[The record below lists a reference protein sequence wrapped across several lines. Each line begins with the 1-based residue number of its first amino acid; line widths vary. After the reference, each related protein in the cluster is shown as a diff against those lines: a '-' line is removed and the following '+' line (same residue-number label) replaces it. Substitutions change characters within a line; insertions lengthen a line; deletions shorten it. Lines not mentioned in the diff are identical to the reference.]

1 MIMASRRAAP
11 LLVLFFLAF
20 ASLLAVH
27 ASAAAAA
34 GAESPFALAAA
45 RTQRKDP
52 LAGLRYYTGGWNI
65 SDEHYWAS
73 VGFSAAPVFAAAGI
87 WFAVFGAALF
97 LAGCCYCCCPSRSTS
112 YSRAALVISLLLL
125 LVFTAAAAV
134 GCALLYDGQG
144 RFHGSTSGTVDYVV
158 RQSGDT
164 VDNLRT
170 FTGFLEAAKAAGVGP
185 LTLPDDL
192 KGRIDD
198 VVRKVGSASD
208 ELAARTASNSAKIRD
223 ALDTIRKILIVLAAA
238 MLTLAFLGFVFSAC
252 GLESLVYVLVFLA
265 WIMVTATFVLCGTF
279 LLLHNVAGDTCE
291 AMGEWV
297 RHPQEHT
304 ALDDILPCVDT
315 AATTEALGRGKEVSY
330 RLVDVLNAV
339 ISNVSNADFPP
350 STPPSPPLY
359 FNQSGPPVPS
369 LCNPYTPDLR
379 DRACAVGEL
388 VGPDAARQAWGSH
401 VCKTDASG
409 EVCATAGRLTP
420 SMLAQMVGAANVS
433 YGLSRYG
440 PVLAD
445 LADCAF
451 VRRAF
456 QAVGQDHC
464 PGLRRY
470 SEQVYRG
477 LLAVAVA
484 VLLSVLL
491 WVVHSRERRKRSDAR
506 EMELVAPAPPPP
518 QYRHGYPV
526 EEKALLYS
534 PRRPSM

>member
-1 MIMASRRAAP
+1 MASRAA
-11 LLVLFFLAF
+11 LLVLLFFLAF
-20 ASLLAVH
+20 ASLFAVDA
-27 ASAAAAA
+27 ASGA
-34 GAESPFALAAA
+34 GGADSPFVLAAA
-45 RTQRKDP
+45 RTHRKDP
-52 LAGLRYYTGGWNI
+52 LGGLRYYTGGWNI
-65 SDEHYWAS
+65 SSEHYWAS

-112 YSRAALVISLLLL
+112 YSRAALVISLALL
-125 LVFTAAAAV
+125 LVFTVAAAV
-134 GCALLYDGQG
+134 GCAVLYDGQG
-144 RFHGSTSGTVDYVV
+144 RFDGSTSATVDYVV
-158 RQSGDT
+158 KQSSDT

-170 FTGFLEAAKAAGVGP
+170 FTGYLQAAKAAGVGP
-185 LTLPDDL
+185 VSLPDDL

-208 ELAARTASNSAKIRD
+208 VLAARTASNSAKIRD
-223 ALDTIRKILIVLAAA
+223 GLNTIMKILIVLAAG
-238 MLTLAFLGFVFSAC
+238 MLILVVAGLVFSAC

-265 WIMVTATFVLCGTF
+265 WIMVAATFVMCGTF
-279 LLLHNVAGDTCE
+279 LLLHNVVGDTCE

-315 AATTEALGRGKEVSY
+315 AATTEALGRGREVNY
-330 RLVDVLNAV
+330 RLVAVLNGV
-339 ISNVSNADFPP
+339 ISNVSNADFPQGAP
-350 STPPSPPLY
+350 LSPPLY
-359 FNQSGPPVPS
+359 YNQSGPPVPL

-379 DRACAVGEL
+379 DRACAPGEA
-388 VGPDAARQAWGSH
+388 VGPDAARQAWEAH
-401 VCKTDASG
+401 VCQTTVGASG
-409 EVCATAGRLTP
+409 EVCATAGRVTP
-420 SMLAQMVGAANVS
+420 SMLVQMVGAANVS

-445 LADCAF
+445 LADCTF

-456 QAVGQDHC
+456 QSVGEDHC
-464 PGLRRY
+464 PGLARY

-477 LLAVAVA
+477 LLAVAAA

-506 EMELVAPAPPPP
+506 EMELVAPSPPPP
-518 QYRHGYPV
+518 PYRHGHPLPL
-526 EEKALLYS
+526 EEKALLHS
-534 PRRPSM
+534 PRRPYM

>member
-1 MIMASRRAAP
+1 MASRRAP
-11 LLVLFFLAF
+11 LVLLFFLAF
-20 ASLLAVH
+20 VSLFAVH
-27 ASAAAAA
+27 ASGALVPA
-34 GAESPFALAAA
+34 GAESTFLLAAA
-45 RTQRKDP
+45 RTRRKDP
-52 LAGLRYYTGGWNI
+52 LAGLRYHTGGWNI
-65 SDEHYWAS
+65 SSEHYWAS

-134 GCALLYDGQG
+134 GCAVLYDGQG
-144 RFHGSTSGTVDYVV
+144 RFHGSTSATVDYVV
-158 RQSGDT
+158 KQSGDT

-170 FTGFLEAAKAAGVGP
+170 FTGYLEAAKAAGVGP
-185 LTLPDDL
+185 VSLPDDL

-208 ELAARTASNSAKIRD
+208 VLAARTASNSAKIRN
-223 ALDTIRKILIVLAAA
+223 ALDAIRKILIVLAAG
-238 MLTLAFLGFVFSAC
+238 MLILAFAGLVLSAC

-265 WIMVTATFVLCGTF
+265 WIMVAATFVLCGTF
-279 LLLHNVAGDTCE
+279 LLLHNVVGDTCE

-297 RHPQEHT
+297 RHPQERT

-315 AATTEALGRGKEVSY
+315 AAATEALSRGKEVNY
-330 RLVDVLNAV
+330 RLVAVLNGV

-350 STPPSPPLY
+350 GPPPSPPLY
-359 FNQSGPPVPS
+359 NQSGPPVPL

-379 DRACAVGEL
+379 DRACAPGEV
-388 VGPDAARQAWGSH
+388 VGPDAARQAWRANVCQTTGIAGS
-401 VCKTDASG
+401 
-409 EVCATAGRLTP
+409 EVCATTGRVTP
-420 SMLAQMVGAANVS
+420 SMLEQMVGVANVS

-440 PVLAD
+440 PVLTD

-456 QAVGQDHC
+456 QAVGKDHC
-464 PGLRRY
+464 PGLGMY

-491 WVVHSRERRKRSDAR
+491 WVVHLRERRKRSDAR
-506 EMELVAPAPPPP
+506 EMELVAPALPM
-518 QYRHGYPV
+518 YRHGYRV
-526 EEKALLYS
+526 EEKALLHS

>member
-1 MIMASRRAAP
+1 MIMASRRAP
-11 LLVLFFLAF
+11 LVLVFFLAF
-20 ASLLAVH
+20 VSLFAVH
-27 ASAAAAA
+27 ASAA
-34 GAESPFALAAA
+34 GAESPFLLAAA
-45 RTQRKDP
+45 RTHRKDP

-65 SDEHYWAS
+65 SSDHYWAS

-112 YSRAALVISLLLL
+112 YSRAGLVISFALLLL
-125 LVFTAAAAV
+125 FTAAAVV
-134 GCALLYDGQG
+134 GCAVLYDGQG
-144 RFHGSTSGTVDYVV
+144 RFHGSTSATVDYVV
-158 RQSGDT
+158 KQSGDT

-170 FTGFLEAAKAAGVGP
+170 FTGYLVAAKAAGVGP
-185 LTLPDDL
+185 VSLPDEL

-208 ELAARTASNSAKIRD
+208 VLAARTASNSAKIRD
-223 ALDTIRKILIVLAAA
+223 ALDTIRKILIVLAAG
-238 MLTLAFLGFVFSAC
+238 MLILAFAGLVLSAC

-265 WIMVTATFVLCGTF
+265 WIMVAATFVLCGTF
-279 LLLHNVAGDTCE
+279 LLLHNVVGDTCE

-315 AATTEALGRGKEVSY
+315 AAATEALSRGKEVNY
-330 RLVDVLNAV
+330 RLVAVLNGV

-350 STPPSPPLY
+350 GALPSPPLNY
-359 FNQSGPPVPS
+359 NQSGPPVPL

-379 DRACAVGEL
+379 DRACAPGE
-388 VGPDAARQAWGSH
+388 VIGPDAARQAWGTH
-401 VCKTDASG
+401 MCKTEGSG
-409 EVCATAGRLTP
+409 QVCATTGRVTP
-420 SMLAQMVGAANVS
+420 SMLGQMVGAANVS

-440 PVLAD
+440 PVLTD
-445 LADCAF
+445 LADCTF

-456 QAVGQDHC
+456 QAVGKDHC
-464 PGLRRY
+464 PGLGMY

-484 VLLSVLL
+484 VVLSVLL

-506 EMELVAPAPPPP
+506 EMELVAPAPPM
-518 QYRHGYPV
+518 YRHGYPV

-534 PRRPSM
+534 PRRPYM

>member
-1 MIMASRRAAP
+1 MASRRAP
-11 LLVLFFLAF
+11 LVLLFFLAF
-20 ASLLAVH
+20 VSLFAVH
-27 ASAAAAA
+27 ASGASCAAA
-34 GAESPFALAAA
+34 GAESTFLLAAA
-45 RTQRKDP
+45 RTRRKDP
-52 LAGLRYYTGGWNI
+52 LAGLRYHTGGWNI
-65 SDEHYWAS
+65 SSEHYWAS

-134 GCALLYDGQG
+134 GCAVLYDGQG
-144 RFHGSTSGTVDYVV
+144 QFHGSTSATVDYVV
-158 RQSGDT
+158 KQSGDT

-170 FTGFLEAAKAAGVGP
+170 FTGYLEAAKAAGVGP
-185 LTLPDDL
+185 VSLPDDL

-198 VVRKVGSASD
+198 VVHKVGSASD
-208 ELAARTASNSAKIRD
+208 VLAARTASNSAKIRN
-223 ALDTIRKILIVLAAA
+223 ALDAIRKILIVLAAG
-238 MLTLAFLGFVFSAC
+238 MLILAFAGLVLSAC

-265 WIMVTATFVLCGTF
+265 WIMVAATFVLCGTF
-279 LLLHNVAGDTCE
+279 LLLHNVVGDTCE

-315 AATTEALGRGKEVSY
+315 AAATEALSRGKEVNY
-330 RLVDVLNAV
+330 RLVAVLNGV

-350 STPPSPPLY
+350 GAPPSPPLY
-359 FNQSGPPVPS
+359 YNQSGPPVPL

-379 DRACAVGEL
+379 DRACAPGEV
-388 VGPDAARQAWGSH
+388 VGPDAARQAWRANVCQTTGIAGS
-401 VCKTDASG
+401 
-409 EVCATAGRLTP
+409 EVCATTGRVTP
-420 SMLAQMVGAANVS
+420 SMLEQMVGAAN
-433 YGLSRYG
+433 
-440 PVLAD
+440 
-445 LADCAF
+445 
-451 VRRAF
+451 
-456 QAVGQDHC
+456 AVGKDHC
-464 PGLRRY
+464 PGLGMY

-506 EMELVAPAPPPP
+506 EMELVAPAPPM
-518 QYRHGYPV
+518 YRHGYRV
-526 EEKALLYS
+526 EEKALPHS